1 MARHTLDAEI
11 EAARAAETLR
21 QPMALPED
29 LSPAWLPAR
38 ATPGAQRLV
47 LSMLQEYCH
56 VLYAH
61 ADVARKQREGPNQ
74 TVILADDVRTGG
86 RFTGLHPPLTPPPG
100 YEHGADGPPIAVAY
114 TSALPHPHP
123 EFTLIYNAARGTPS

>member
-1 MARHTLDAEI
+1 MSQNAFDAAHAESRAHEI
-11 EAARAAETLR
+11 LR
-21 QPMALPED
+21 QPMALPEN

-61 ADVARKQREGPNQ
+61 ADVARKQRVGANR
-74 TVILADDVRTGG
+74 TVILADDVRNGG
-86 RFTGLHPPLTPPPG
+86 RATGLHPALMPPPG
-100 YEHGADGPPIAVAY
+100 CEHGADGAPIAVTY
-114 TSALPHPHP
+114 
-123 EFTLIYNAARGTPS
+123 TPSAHT